1 MAKLREK
8 NVLDYRSGG
17 DTIDDFAQKYMAEMQ
32 RLYVYLNE
40 LRTHAASTEAPEAYQ
55 FKVEGGRFFIRD
67 GEDVDWVYLF
77 DVARHGGFHTDTIG
91 QISSG
96 DERMRPA
103 AGGAYDLYLATDTR
117 RFFLWRDGAWRLLY
131 SLQAK
136 DLVGYNDLVRQSAD
150 VVTPTNTT
158 MLCTESQK
166 LVRTNS
172 AGVLPVNISGTA
184 DKVGGQPFVFT
195 RLADGQIPVYR
206 ESLGKFVN
214 ENKEAVGSG
223 KALTIRQGKT
233 ILAVYD
239 GNTAA
244 EADLARTYGGY
255 WTAKTEVAEGECVRL
270 MTLPQFYLE
279 CKVAGTTGEKNI
291 ESAINDERL
300 KQSDEVTDGSVV
312 WKIWR
317 LQLKNDVAGEAAAA
331 KEAQHAKEADAAES
345 AKEAV
350 HAKAAETAKEAAHAK
365 AADEAA
371 RAREAEKLSAA
382 RQITLTGD
390 VTGGTSFD
398 GTGDVTLSATVKDKP
413 LPYMR
418 QPKHTYLLSD
428 LVRTEEIPSYLHLE
442 CMQAG
447 ITAAG
452 GIGTHKTPGE
462 TFMDGTVK
470 WQVVDDRVSVR
481 LNTLGGIAELIYPVG
496 SIYMSIAPTNPA
508 LLFGGTWEILSN
520 RFLVGAGS
528 KYPPGAQGGEEE
540 HQLTMDEMPSHS
552 HSGST
557 SSAGSHS
564 HTIASVSATYSG
576 SQKVAQPTTGRRTMY
591 GGYLGDAGNH
601 THSLSIG
608 SAGGNAAHNNL
619 PPYLAVYMWK
629 RTA

>member
-1 MAKLREK
+1 MARLTEK
-8 NVLDYRSGG
+8 NPLDYRSGG
-17 DTIDDFAQKYMAEMQ
+17 DTIDDFAQKYMKEIK
-32 RLYVYLNE
+32 RLYDILNDLREHKESE
-40 LRTHAASTEAPEAYQ
+40 LPEAYAV
-55 FKVEGGRFFIRD
+55 KVEGDTLYIRN
-67 GEDVDWVYLF
+67 GANSTWLELCA
-77 DVARHGGFHTDTIG
+77 VAPFGGLKTATVG
-91 QISSG
+91 MLASG
-96 DERMRPA
+96 AESARPA
-103 AGGAYDLYLATDTR
+103 AGGAYDIYFALDTKR
-117 RFFLWRDGAWRLLY
+117 LFIWQGGAWQLLY
-131 SLQAK
+131 SLQAG
-136 DLVGYNDLVRQSAD
+136 DLTGYEDLVRKSAD
-150 VVTPTNTT
+150 VIAPSGVEVVTAGG
-158 MLCTESQK
+158 K
-166 LVRTNS
+166 LVRTNET
-172 AGVLPVNISGTA
+172 GVLPVNISGTA
-184 DKVGGQPFVFT
+184 NKVGGQAFT
-195 RLADGQIPVYR
+195 FTQLADGQIPVYR
-206 ESLGKFVN
+206 ESLGRFVN

-331 KEAQHAKEADAAES
+331 KEAQHAKKADAAES
-345 AKEAV
+345 AGEAA
-350 HAKAAETAKEAAHAK
+350 HAKEAETAKEAAHAK

-398 GTGDVTLSATVKDKP
+398 GTGDVTLNTTVKDKP

-470 WQVVDDRVSVR
+470 WQVIDDRVSVR

-496 SIYMSIAPTNPA
+496 SIYMSTAPTNPT
-508 LLFGGTWEILSN
+508 LLFGGTWEMLSN

-564 HTIASVSATYSG
+564 HTIASVSATHSG
-576 SQKVAQPTTGRRTMY
+576 SQKVAQPTTGYRTMY

>member
-40 LRTHAASTEAPEAYQ
+40 LRTHAASTEEPEAYQ

-67 GEDVDWVYLF
+67 GENVDWVYLF

-428 LVRTEEIPSYLHLE
+428 LVRTEEIPSYLH
-442 CMQAG
+442 
-447 ITAAG
+447 AG
-452 GIGTHKTPGE
+452 GHY
-462 TFMDGTVK
+462 
-470 WQVVDDRVSVR
+470 RC
-481 LNTLGGIAELIYPVG
+481 
-496 SIYMSIAPTNPA
+496 
-508 LLFGGTWEILSN
+508 
-520 RFLVGAGS
+520 
-528 KYPPGAQGGEEE
+528 
-540 HQLTMDEMPSHS
+540 
-552 HSGST
+552 
-557 SSAGSHS
+557 
-564 HTIASVSATYSG
+564 
-576 SQKVAQPTTGRRTMY
+576 GRHWH
-591 GGYLGDAGNH
+591 A
-601 THSLSIG
+601 
-608 SAGGNAAHNNL
+608 
-619 PPYLAVYMWK
+619 
-629 RTA
+629 

>member
-1 MAKLREK
+1 M
-8 NVLDYRSGG
+8 
-17 DTIDDFAQKYMAEMQ
+17 
-32 RLYVYLNE
+32 
-40 LRTHAASTEAPEAYQ
+40 
-55 FKVEGGRFFIRD
+55 
-67 GEDVDWVYLF
+67 
-77 DVARHGGFHTDTIG
+77 GGFHTDTIG

-117 RFFLWRDGAWRLLY
+117 RFFLWHDGAWRLLY

-214 ENKEAVGSG
+214 ENKETVGNG

-279 CKVAGTTGEKNI
+279 CKVAGTTREKNI

-331 KEAQHAKEADAAES
+331 ES
-345 AKEAV
+345 
-350 HAKAAETAKEAAHAK
+350 AKEAAHA
-365 AADEAA
+365 ARADTATS
-371 RAREAEKLSAA
+371 AREAEKLSAA

-398 GTGDVTLSATVKDKP
+398 GTGDVTLSTTVKDKP

-452 GIGTHKTPGE
+452 GIGAHKTPGE

-470 WQVVDDRVSVR
+470 WQVIDDRVSVR

-496 SIYMSIAPTNPA
+496 SIYMSTAPTNPT
-508 LLFGGTWEILSN
+508 LLFGGTWEMLSN

-564 HTIASVSATYSG
+564 HTIASVSATHSG
-576 SQKVAQPTTGRRTMY
+576 SQKVAQPTTGYRTMY